1 MRCISPYPRYS
12 MYRWGKDDRSDETGV
27 SLYPEADDWAEIPVY
42 PGVGDGAEI
51 PVYPGV
57 GDGAK
62 VPVNPDGL
70 WDTAVV
76 LVYSDVE
83 MTLQATP
90 VVLQRIAKKDTCR
103 PPSR

>member
-1 MRCISPYPRYS
+1 
-12 MYRWGKDDRSDETGV
+12 MYRCGKDGRSDETGV
-27 SLYPEADDWAEIPVY
+27 SLDPETDDWAGIPVY
-42 PGVGDGAEI
+42 PGIDDGAEI

-76 LVYSDVE
+76 PQLTAPWDRTAGPMRMTGLRYSCTWTE
-83 MTLQATP
+83 LKSSCIRT
-90 VVLQRIAKKDTCR
+90 
-103 PPSR
+103 